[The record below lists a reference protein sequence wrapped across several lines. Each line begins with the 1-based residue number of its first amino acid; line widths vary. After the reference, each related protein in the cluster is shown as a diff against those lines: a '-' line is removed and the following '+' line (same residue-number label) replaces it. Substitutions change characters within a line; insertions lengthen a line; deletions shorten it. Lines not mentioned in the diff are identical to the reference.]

1 MSGAAAWGMS
11 GLRKLAKERSVG
23 KAGAQK
29 DSSSEISGCDF
40 LGAAEARPRGEAA
53 PGLRVF
59 LSKGFS
65 GEAFLLAC
73 EGRPDAL
80 AGVRDGSSSKFSA
93 CVFLKPVKA
102 RPRGEAVAVRSSF
115 LPKGVSGD
123 DFFLPGEGRSVAA
136 PLAWSPAKLGL
147 RVGFFLLTD
156 KGSPRRKKGRK

>member
-1 MSGAAAWGMS
+1 M
-11 GLRKLAKERSVG
+11 G

-40 LGAAEARPRGEAA
+40 FGAAEARPREEAA
-53 PGLRVF
+53 AGLRVF

-123 DFFLPGEGRSVAA
+123 DFFLRGEGRSVAGVA
-136 PLAWSPAKLGL
+136 AGRPLLVDFLAGI
-147 RVGFFLLTD
+147 FLLTD
-156 KGSPRRKKGRK
+156 KGSPRRKKGNK

>member
-1 MSGAAAWGMS
+1 MS

-23 KAGAQK
+23 PAGAQK
-29 DSSSEISGCDF
+29 VSSSDISGCDF
-40 LGAAEARPRGEAA
+40 FGAADARPREEAA
-53 PGLRVF
+53 AGVRVF

-65 GEAFLLAC
+65 GAAFLLAC

-123 DFFLPGEGRSVAA
+123 DFFLRGEGRSVAA

-147 RVGFFLLTD
+147 RVGFFLLTG